1 MNTLIKNVPIAK
13 VGKILDGRE
22 ITHCMLERCV
32 ETFDFYH
39 YPVPV
44 GTPFKSI
51 ELEHRVKRM
60 GKILTLKLE
69 NNTLL
74 ADIKIFRSPEYTKRL
89 NLFPAI
95 LYSVLDAPSLLA
107 VRLTS
112 RRNRAD
118 DIAIKDCDI
127 SETNKRGR
135 HKGL

>member
-13 VGKILDGRE
+13 VGKVFDGRE
-22 ITHCMLERCV
+22 VTRRTLERCV
-32 ETFDFYH
+32 ETFDFNH

-51 ELEHRVKRM
+51 EHPVKRM
-60 GKILTLKLE
+60 GIILTIKLE

-74 ADIKIFRSPEYTKRL
+74 ADIEIFRSPEYTKRL

-95 LYSVLDAPSLLA
+95 SYSMLNAPSLLA

-112 RRNRAD
+112 HRNRAD
-118 DIAIKDCDI
+118 NIMIKDCDI
-127 SETNKRGR
+127 SEAN
-135 HKGL
+135 